1 MSEEKCVKCGKV
13 HDNFMRFMLELSPDM
28 DTATIQHDDYRT
40 EIIDMPD
47 NVGDV
52 FVQLIKNVAKLYK
65 DGAFEELSK
74 VPPALALAAMANGE
88 MPSRVPRELSDEDL
102 LRLRTAISAP
112 VADKDLN

>member
-1 MSEEKCVKCGKV
+1 MSEEKCVKCGKA
-13 HDNFMRFMLELSPDM
+13 HAYKRFMLELSPEM

-52 FVQLIKNVAKLYK
+52 FVQLIKNVAALYK
-65 DGAFEELSK
+65 AGAFEALSQM
-74 VPPALALAAMANGE
+74 PPALALSAMVNGE
-88 MPSRVPRELSDEDL
+88 MPRKLSEDD
-102 LRLRTAISAP
+102 LRRIMGVEGPP